1 MDLQELKKK
10 FRSLQVI
17 YTSIFLSIIIF
28 AVALII
34 INKNIA
40 PLIHITK
47 DLKLAFRYVIIFI
60 LLGGVPLSY
69 YLFERKVRKFVD
81 SDFDLSQ
88 KYKIYNSSYIL
99 KLFIFEG
106 IAFISM
112 GMYLFSR
119 DIYLLTA
126 VLIVIVLL
134 FINTPTITKLSND
147 LQLTDTE
154 IDELY
159 Q

>member
-17 YTSIFLSIIIF
+17 YTAIFLSIIIF
-28 AVALII
+28 AIALII
-34 INKNIA
+34 INKNVA
-40 PLIHITK
+40 PLIQLTK
-47 DLKLAFRYVIIFI
+47 EIKLVFRYIIIFI
-60 LLGGVPLSY
+60 LLGGIPLSY
-69 YLFERKVRKFVD
+69 YLFESKVRKFTD
-81 SDFDLSQ
+81 SNFDLS
-88 KYKIYNSSYIL
+88 KKFRIYNASFIL

-106 IAFISM
+106 IAIVSM
-112 GMYLFSR
+112 VLYLFSR